1 MGRRSFSPEFKRR
14 VVESHVQGQRRV
26 SEVCRE
32 HGICETTFRRW
43 LEQYRSEGE
52 AAFARQAGREREL
65 REAQERIAELE
76 SALGRSAAEVDFL
89 PRAFRRAGLPFP
101 CGRKA

>member
-1 MGRRSFSPEFKRR
+1 MGRRTFAPEFKRR

-26 SEVCRE
+26 SELCRE
-32 HGICETTFRRW
+32 HGISETAFRRW
-43 LEQYRSEGE
+43 LEQYRLEGE
-52 AAFARQAGREREL
+52 ATFARQAGLEREL

-89 PRAFRRAGLPFP
+89 QRAFRRAGLPFP